1 MNSET
6 TIQEFLDYAQMV
18 RGCRPKT
25 AEAYAI
31 DLNVWKTFCAI
42 HYPQVDNP
50 SKARIVVDY
59 IRYLRVDRHNAS
71 AAVGRKL
78 ATLSAFIDFL
88 ILMEL
93 LDSKQD
99 EREKWPKLLDTPERL
114 PVVLDNKEM
123 QDILS
128 QPNTTTILG
137 RRDRAILTLIYS
149 AGLRVSEVCSLKVK
163 DIHRSEQRILISG
176 KGGRERY
183 VPLDPT
189 VDEAIQEYLQSRTS
203 EIPELFVSKK
213 GGALTPRAI
222 QFMVK
227 KYAQKAQID
236 KNVTPHKLRHTCA
249 THLLQEGAHL
259 VSIQKLLG
267 HKSLTT
273 TQIYLHITIADLK
286 ELSKQHPMR
295 KMRTIMG
302 LKGDPVRSF
311 QTPYSTRT
319 GT

>member
-1 MNSET
+1 MNHES
-6 TIQEFLDYAQMV
+6 TIQDFLEYTQMV

-31 DLNVWKTFCAI
+31 DLKVWNFFCAV

-50 SKARIVVDY
+50 SKAKMVVDY
-59 IRYLRVDRHNAS
+59 IRYLRVDRNNAS

-88 ILMEL
+88 LLMEM
-93 LDSKQD
+93 LDPKQD
-99 EREKWPKLLDTPERL
+99 QREKWPKLLDIPERL

-123 QDILS
+123 QDMLI

-149 AGLRVSEVCSLKVK
+149 AGLRVSEVCSLKLS
-163 DIHRSEQRILISG
+163 DIHWGEGRILISG

-183 VPLDPT
+183 VPLDAI
-189 VDEAIQEYLQSRTS
+189 VGEAIQEYLKSRS
-203 EIPELFVSKK
+203 SGIDELFVSKK

-227 KYAQKAQID
+227 KYAQAAKID
-236 KNVTPHKLRHTCA
+236 KTVTPHKLRHSCA

-267 HKSLTT
+267 HKSLNT
-273 TQIYLHITIADLK
+273 TQIYLHVTITDLK
-286 ELSKQHPMR
+286 DLSKQHPMR
-295 KMRTIMG
+295 KMRTVLG
-302 LKGDPVRSF
+302 LKGDPVATF
-311 QTPYSTRT
+311 QTPYGVRT